1 MCATSALRSDVADL
15 VGRLAH
21 LGMLNSR
28 MNDFFDVWFV
38 AGTFSFDAG
47 LLTTRDDA
55 IAATF
60 QRHWLRPES
69 RSLQC
74 TDRRILAYPIASGAG
89 AGCDRS
95 AVDLNLHS
103 IGTTQNINRKPN
115 RKYLGSMSRP
125 SGFTLVIV
133 SYPLRS
139 FTVPAEVN
147 CRFDTLDAGLLK

>member
-1 MCATSALRSDVADL
+1 VRDVGLRSDVADL
-15 VGRLAH
+15 VGRSGH

-38 AGTFSFDAG
+38 AGTF
-47 LLTTRDDA
+47 
-55 IAATF
+55 
-60 QRHWLRPES
+60 
-69 RSLQC
+69 
-74 TDRRILAYPIASGAG
+74 
-89 AGCDRS
+89 
-95 AVDLNLHS
+95 
-103 IGTTQNINRKPN
+103 GTIQNMNRKPN

-133 SYPLRS
+133 EYPLRS